1 MEKEAGRVVG
11 KLVTPTNN
19 CNEGK
24 SYILYHITH
33 NIAPIIKIPF

>member
-19 CNEGK
+19 GNEGK
-24 SYILYHITH
+24 SYTLYHIPH